1 MVSKA
6 FFSNICQ
13 SNDGGVC
20 QSGVAMR
27 VLVGSAFIFLAAV
40 AVIVVLAV
48 LIGNG

>member
-1 MVSKA
+1 
-6 FFSNICQ
+6 
-13 SNDGGVC
+13 
-20 QSGVAMR
+20 MR